1 MTQSSSEVSETKVGS
16 KSLLAVIPKSIPE
29 AKRALAVMERDVEAV
44 KTYEAIRKI
53 ERVADALRLLF
64 ADVQE
69 IRESAERVI
78 TVAKHRIAKELEA
91 VPKATASGKGQK
103 RSQKRTGN
111 NKDVKSGRAGTG
123 IPPMT
128 RSRLG
133 KIGNVPLDEVK
144 AIIASLHSRGKP
156 ATEAAILRELKAREI
171 KQARAAY
178 EERAD
183 KGANIGDLEA
193 MAEAGKIFSVI
204 YADPPWE
211 FKVYSGEGKQRS
223 AERHYNTSSLEA
235 IKALPIERI
244 AAKDCAL
251 FLWSVWP
258 ELPGAIA
265 VIKSWGFEYKTCGFL
280 WVKTV
285 SETNAALFTGMG
297 YWTRANSEPCLFAT
311 RGAPQRHAMDVPQV
325 ILAPVGEHSVKP
337 EEARKRIERLL
348 LGPYLELFGRR
359 LVSGWTVWG
368 NEVEPVLEAA
378 E

>member
-1 MTQSSSEVSETKVGS
+1 
-16 KSLLAVIPKSIPE
+16 
-29 AKRALAVMERDVEAV
+29 
-44 KTYEAIRKI
+44 
-53 ERVADALRLLF
+53 
-64 ADVQE
+64 
-69 IRESAERVI
+69 
-78 TVAKHRIAKELEA
+78 
-91 VPKATASGKGQK
+91 
-103 RSQKRTGN
+103 
-111 NKDVKSGRAGTG
+111 
-123 IPPMT
+123 
-128 RSRLG
+128 
-133 KIGNVPLDEVK
+133 
-144 AIIASLHSRGKP
+144 
-156 ATEAAILRELKAREI
+156 
-171 KQARAAY
+171 
-178 EERAD
+178 
-183 KGANIGDLEA
+183 